1 MIAFDHILTNS
12 FADKNFKIAIFKSVF
27 QTIFLFALLYHQQNL
42 KQKKKLPLSL
52 KEYIKLNQKNAFKQE
67 LHETN
72 WTDTETFLNP
82 ISG

>member
-12 FADKNFKIAIFKSVF
+12 FAAKNFKIAIFKSVF

-42 KQKKKLPLSL
+42 KQKKNSSIFGRIHKAES
-52 KEYIKLNQKNAFKQE
+52 KNAFKQE

>member
-52 KEYIKLNQKNAFKQE
+52 KEYIKLNQKM
-67 LHETN
+67 H
-72 WTDTETFLNP
+72 LNKNCMKLIGLTLRP
-82 ISG
+82 F